1 MPLPLIEICAY
12 SIEAA
17 LAAQAAGADRI
28 ELCADASVGGI
39 TPSAGIIQTARELLH
54 IPVFVMIRPRGGNF
68 IYTETELASMK
79 NDIAFCREH
88 RIDGVVLGIL
98 DEQNNVD
105 RETTA
110 ALVAAAR
117 PMEVTFHRAFDLT
130 PDPIQALEGIIAAG
144 CTRIL
149 TSGHRPT
156 AIEGATDIAKL
167 ITAADGRITIMPG
180 SGIRS
185 TKLADLART
194 TGATEFH
201 SSARALAVTVST
213 NTSNAIAESFGHPQL
228 IDPAEVQQLCQ
239 VADSIG

>member
-1 MPLPLIEICAY
+1 MPVIEICAY
-12 SIEAA
+12 SLADA

-54 IPVFVMIRPRGGNF
+54 ISLFVMIRPRGGDF
-68 IYTETELASMK
+68 VYSDAELAAMK
-79 NDIAFCREH
+79 RDIEFCRKLK
-88 RIDGVVLGIL
+88 IDGIVLGLL
-98 DEQNNVD
+98 DSEHNID
-105 RETTA
+105 RARTTE
-110 ALVAAAR
+110 LVAAAR
-117 PMEVTFHRAFDLT
+117 PMETTFHRAFDLT
-130 PDPIQALEGIIAAG
+130 TDPGQALEEVISAG
-144 CTRIL
+144 CSRIL

-167 ITAADGRITIMPG
+167 LAAADGRITIMPG

-201 SSARALAVTVST
+201 SSARAVATSLAKAS
-213 NTSNAIAESFGHPQL
+213 NTIEESFGHLVP
-228 IDPAEVQQLCQ
+228 IDAEEVQRLRQ
-239 VADSIG
+239 VADSLHNG